1 MNNINPVYISPM
13 LLQSQQGAEFEQI
26 LAEQSGQFEME
37 ASTDANEI
45 IYTDA
50 EIADMIIAN
59 GVINDSIRQ
68 VIENKEKL
76 KEILDEV

>member
-1 MNNINPVYISPM
+1 MNNINPVYVSPT

-26 LAEQSGQFEME
+26 LAEQSGQIEME
-37 ASTDANEI
+37 ASTDADEI

-59 GVINDSIRQ
+59 GVIKDSIRQ
-68 VIENKEKL
+68 MIENKEKL

>member
-26 LAEQSGQFEME
+26 LAEQSGQIEFD
-37 ASTDANEI
+37 ASIDADEI

-50 EIADMIIAN
+50 EIADMIIAQ

-68 VIENKEKL
+68 VVENKEKL

>member
-26 LAEQSGQFEME
+26 LAEQSGQIEME
-37 ASTDANEI
+37 ASTDADEI